1 MLVLIYIELLSV
13 ASYSQVIPFSFTY
26 SFITLH
32 ILVLH
37 IFSIFSTHIIALFHF
52 ITHISYIYMLVLIYM
67 HYSDA
72 FIFPSHTTLIC
83 MYIPYSLSFITSH
96 IHLLLHFLRSYP
108 YSYVMHIPYAL
119 SNNISYFLTVMY
131 IHISHS
137 FLLYAISIY
146 SLE

>member
-1 MLVLIYIELLSV
+1 
-13 ASYSQVIPFSFTY
+13 
-26 SFITLH
+26 
-32 ILVLH
+32 
-37 IFSIFSTHIIALFHF
+37 
-52 ITHISYIYMLVLIYM
+52 M

-72 FIFPSHTTLIC
+72 SIFPSHTTLIC

-119 SNNISYFLTVMY
+119 SNNTSYFLTVMY

-146 SLE
+146 SLEWYIFVFHIYLLAYPFIPCIFQFSHIFILNCTYHMHCKTSLSTLFVYHFPLSFAFHIS